1 MYFRV
6 SNLFNTYVFE
16 HHNIISIIGW
26 LRHRIFLPIMGGD
39 NCQKR
44 AQFVGISENG
54 VREVNGEGIISTRI
68 KRVPKF

>member
-1 MYFRV
+1 
-6 SNLFNTYVFE
+6 
-16 HHNIISIIGW
+16 
-26 LRHRIFLPIMGGD
+26 MGGD
-39 NCQKR
+39 NCQRR